1 MDLLTPACYRG
12 LQSTLLSDAWVNG
25 ENRPKLSSISV
36 GRFHHSLIN
45 HDFVLFIIFV
55 QLTTTLMYAL
65 CLYIGYA
72 IDAHPRNATI
82 MA

>member
-1 MDLLTPACYRG
+1 MLATYFICYY
-12 LQSTLLSDAWVNG
+12 LDNG
-25 ENRPKLSSISV
+25 ERVYSTVAVKLLSISV
-36 GRFHHSLIN
+36 GRLHHSLIN

-65 CLYIGYA
+65 CLYRGYA